1 MGLKR
6 RNPTRIPLLTP
17 HEMLA
22 AMVVHP
28 TATANQQ
35 AKTVARVS
43 SEERRRLIAV
53 AAYRYAE
60 SVGFSSDPV
69 SNWLRAEREVDAA
82 LERKAS

>member
-69 SNWLRAEREVDAA
+69 ANWLHAEREVDAA